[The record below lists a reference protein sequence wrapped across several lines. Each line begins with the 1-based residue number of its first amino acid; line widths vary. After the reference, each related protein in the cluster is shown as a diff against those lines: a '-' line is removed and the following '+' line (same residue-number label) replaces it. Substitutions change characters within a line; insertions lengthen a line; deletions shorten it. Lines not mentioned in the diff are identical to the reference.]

1 MVFSREFVDFVIRH
15 NLWPS
20 RHKRSA
26 HRDYNCPRDYFLLW
40 HGRTLHRA
48 QIIIILAD
56 GQVLRNGVIVM
67 WESRKSQIPISGL
80 IRTWRRL
87 LAGLVGA
94 EVYSPRQS
102 LKVDGDG

>member
-48 QIIIILAD
+48 QIIIILAV

-67 WESRKSQIPISGL
+67 WESRKSQIPISVRNIKG
-80 IRTWRRL
+80 RPFWSRVWV
-87 LAGLVGA
+87 LA
-94 EVYSPRQS
+94 QS
-102 LKVDGDG
+102 LQERNALNE